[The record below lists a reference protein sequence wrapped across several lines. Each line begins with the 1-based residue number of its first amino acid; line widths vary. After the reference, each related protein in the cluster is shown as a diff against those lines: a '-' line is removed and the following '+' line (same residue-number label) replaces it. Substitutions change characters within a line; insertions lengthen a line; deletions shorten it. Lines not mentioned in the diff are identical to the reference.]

1 MSAPPPGG
9 ARDRCRILYRDIGD
23 YLTREDKFA
32 MLREWRSIAGIDDWR
47 EIAPDAYHDWIDKR
61 DRTFETFYPLGSKQ
75 AKAGKT
81 DDAVFRLFSNGYKTG
96 RDAYIYNF
104 SRESCA
110 ENSRRMVDDYMAA
123 LREREARADKTA
135 DVDDITSRHR
145 SHVRWDQDLKNNLKR
160 RKETAYSPDNIWAIQ
175 HRPFVKQHCYVD
187 YVLAQRK
194 YQMDDIFP
202 RADSENRAICVPTIG
217 DTKPFSA
224 LMVDCMPDL
233 NILTGSQCFP
243 RYRYRNPSAAQG
255 ALPGIAPKVERVDN
269 ISDTALAA
277 FRDRYGTQEITKDA
291 IFDYVYGILHAPD
304 YRGRFAADLA
314 KALPHVPFAP
324 DFRAF
329 ADAGAKLADLHLGYE
344 TGPEYPLVA
353 EPTGKA
359 DRLFGTSRMK
369 LTGDGNSVLVVN
381 DSLQLA
387 GIPAAAHRYEV
398 NGRTPLG
405 WFIDRYRVARDKQ
418 SGIVNDPNAWF
429 PDTAAFTASVKRIVH
444 LSVETARIVEALPK
458 ALEDGRDAT
467 ADLRPEAGPV

>member
-9 ARDRCRILYRDIGD
+9 ARDGCRILYRDIGD
-23 YLTREDKFA
+23 YLKRENKLAF
-32 MLREWRSIAGIDDWR
+32 LRDRVSIGGIDDWR
-47 EIAPDAYHDWIDKR
+47 EIAPDAHHDWIGKR
-61 DRTFETFYPLGSKQ
+61 DRTFETFYPMGSKR

-81 DDAVFRLFSNGYKTG
+81 DDAIFGLYSRGLATS

-104 SRESCA
+104 SHAACA
-110 ENSRRMVDDYMAA
+110 ENARRMVRDYRDA
-123 LREREARADKTA
+123 LRDWDESGRESAQF
-135 DVDDITSRHR
+135 DDIVELR
-145 SHVRWDQDLKNNLKR
+145 STHVRWDRELKNNLR
-160 RKETAYSPDNIWAIQ
+160 RGRMTSWSPDNIWTTQ
-175 HRPFVKQHCYVD
+175 YRPFVKQHCYVD
-187 YVLAQRK
+187 YVLVNMK
-194 YQMDDIFP
+194 YQQDSIFP
-202 RADSENRAICVPTIG
+202 AADSDNRAICVSG
-217 DTKPFSA
+217 VGSTKPFSA
-224 LMVDCMPDL
+224 LMVDSMPDL
-233 NILTGSQCFP
+233 ELVSKDQCFP
-243 RYRYRNPSAAQG
+243 RYRYRQPSAAQD
-255 ALPGIAPKVERVDN
+255 ALPGLAPKIERVDN

-277 FRDRYGTQEITKDA
+277 FRDRYGTPEITKDA
-291 IFDYVYGILHAPD
+291 VFDYVYGILHASD

-314 KALPHVPFAP
+314 KALPHIPFAP

-329 ADAGAKLADLHLGYE
+329 AEAGAKLADLHLGYE
-344 TGPEYPLVA
+344 TGPEYPLAA

-405 WFIDRYRVARDKQ
+405 WFIDRYRVARDKE

-429 PDTAAFTASVKRIVH
+429 PDAAAFTASVKRIVH

-467 ADLRPEAGPV
+467 PD